1 MNYKRMSG
9 DEEFTLNGVSQEFK
23 LIDFWRFQFP
33 NIYDLQSKIAEF
45 LVAKALGQRDAHNI
59 DYWTLYDIEYQDD
72 EKYQKPLR
80 IEVKETSYYHPWS
93 GDNVYSE
100 HRSFGIT
107 KANSSYQAETEHPG
121 EEHENKYE
129 RQNDIYVF
137 CLNTGTTRADSY
149 PLELANWEF
158 YVIPTFI
165 INEKCGD
172 NKSITLNRVRKLAPC
187 VGYAELKDTI
197 VEVASKVRE
206 WQAHQE
212 VSE

>member
-9 DEEFTLNGVSQEFK
+9 DEEFTLNGVSQKFK

-59 DYWTLYDIEYQDD
+59 DYWTLYDIDYQN
-72 EKYQKPLR
+72 LR
-80 IEVKETSYYHPWS
+80 IEVKETSYYHSWS
-93 GDNVYSE
+93 GDNVFSE
-100 HRSFGIT
+100 QRTFGIT
-107 KANSSYQAETEHPG
+107 KANSSYQANTEHPG

-158 YVIPTFI
+158 YVVPTFV
-165 INEKCGD
+165 INENCGD
-172 NKSITLNRVRKLAPC
+172 NKSITLNRVRTLTAC
-187 VGYAELKDTI
+187 VGYPELKDAI
-197 VEVASKVRE
+197 DEAVAKVKE
-206 WQAHQE
+206 WQARQE